1 MLQLKF
7 GGVAIFLGDMV
18 CHYSTCLHM
27 LDEAFQHSTTLKST
41 TTSLFVV
48 LSLLSLI
55 VLHAVLCAAGA
66 LHCSIAA
73 TAQKTDT
80 AAALSRRLH
89 TGFAL
94 YACTQILTAIF
105 CLLVH

>member
-1 MLQLKF
+1 
-7 GGVAIFLGDMV
+7 
-18 CHYSTCLHM
+18 M
-27 LDEAFQHSTTLKST
+27 LDAAFQHSTTLKST